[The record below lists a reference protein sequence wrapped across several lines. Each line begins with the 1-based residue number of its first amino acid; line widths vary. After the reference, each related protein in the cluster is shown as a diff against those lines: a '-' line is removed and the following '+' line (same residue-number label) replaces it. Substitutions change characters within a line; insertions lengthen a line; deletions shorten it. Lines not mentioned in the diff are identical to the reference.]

1 MIRNRKYLGRR
12 VLAVLLAASVVCSS
26 VLPAA
31 AEELVSPDVA
41 EESGMLIDAA
51 EDDTSSGADDAI
63 MDEDVPE
70 NGIADTEETE
80 SGLEEADGLILQME
94 EVEDPELVEEAPMAA
109 ASHTITKAEEL
120 PTNIESG
127 ETYVLAADITL
138 AANQQIE
145 TLAGTLDGQG
155 HTITLAGDALAK
167 EVSGTIQN
175 LGVAGTVTVTSGY
188 KGSIA
193 ETLTGT
199 IQNSYSTA
207 QIDGELEYGR
217 RTGRNA

>member
-31 AEELVSPDVA
+31 AEELVSLDVA

-80 SGLEEADGLILQME
+80 SGWERSRRSDPADGRGRGPGAGRGGADGSRFPYDHE
-94 EVEDPELVEEAPMAA
+94 GRGAPDE
-109 ASHTITKAEEL
+109 H
-120 PTNIESG
+120 
-127 ETYVLAADITL
+127 
-138 AANQQIE
+138 
-145 TLAGTLDGQG
+145 
-155 HTITLAGDALAK
+155 
-167 EVSGTIQN
+167 
-175 LGVAGTVTVTSGY
+175 
-188 KGSIA
+188 
-193 ETLTGT
+193 
-199 IQNSYSTA
+199 
-207 QIDGELEYGR
+207 
-217 RTGRNA
+217 

>member
-31 AEELVSPDVA
+31 AEELVSLDVA

-80 SGLEEADGLILQME
+80 SGWEEADGLILQME
-94 EVEDPELVEEAPMAA
+94 EVEDPERGRGGADGSRFPYDHEGRGAPDE
-109 ASHTITKAEEL
+109 H
-120 PTNIESG
+120 
-127 ETYVLAADITL
+127 
-138 AANQQIE
+138 
-145 TLAGTLDGQG
+145 
-155 HTITLAGDALAK
+155 
-167 EVSGTIQN
+167 
-175 LGVAGTVTVTSGY
+175 
-188 KGSIA
+188 
-193 ETLTGT
+193 
-199 IQNSYSTA
+199 
-207 QIDGELEYGR
+207 
-217 RTGRNA
+217 

>member
-31 AEELVSPDVA
+31 AEELVSLDVA

-80 SGLEEADGLILQME
+80 SGWEEADGLILQME
-94 EVEDPELVEEAPMAA
+94 EVGPGAGRGGADGSRFPYDHEGRGAPDE
-109 ASHTITKAEEL
+109 H
-120 PTNIESG
+120 
-127 ETYVLAADITL
+127 
-138 AANQQIE
+138 
-145 TLAGTLDGQG
+145 
-155 HTITLAGDALAK
+155 
-167 EVSGTIQN
+167 
-175 LGVAGTVTVTSGY
+175 
-188 KGSIA
+188 
-193 ETLTGT
+193 
-199 IQNSYSTA
+199 
-207 QIDGELEYGR
+207 
-217 RTGRNA
+217 

>member
-80 SGLEEADGLILQME
+80 SGWDEADGLILQME
-94 EVEDPELVEEAPMAA
+94 EVEDPELVEEALMAA
-109 ASHTITKAEEL
+109 ASHMITKAEEL

-127 ETYVLAADITL
+127 ETPMYWLRIL
-138 AANQQIE
+138 RWRQISRSKHLPVRW
-145 TLAGTLDGQG
+145 TDRGIRL
-155 HTITLAGDALAK
+155 
-167 EVSGTIQN
+167 
-175 LGVAGTVTVTSGY
+175 
-188 KGSIA
+188 
-193 ETLTGT
+193 
-199 IQNSYSTA
+199 
-207 QIDGELEYGR
+207 R
-217 RTGRNA
+217 

>member
-80 SGLEEADGLILQME
+80 SGWDEADGLILQME
-94 EVEDPELVEEAPMAA
+94 EVEDPELVEEALMAA
-109 ASHTITKAEEL
+109 ASHMITKAEEL

-127 ETYVLAADITL
+127 ETYVLAADITPGGKS
-138 AANQQIE
+138 ADRN
-145 TLAGTLDGQG
+145 TCRYAG
-155 HTITLAGDALAK
+155 
-167 EVSGTIQN
+167 
-175 LGVAGTVTVTSGY
+175 
-188 KGSIA
+188 
-193 ETLTGT
+193 
-199 IQNSYSTA
+199 
-207 QIDGELEYGR
+207 
-217 RTGRNA
+217 RTGAYDYADGRCSCERSVRNDPESGCGRNGDSD